1 MTPLSNRFTR
11 IRILDSTA
19 FQLPAQY
26 ASSYKGVG
34 GGGSEA
40 GVKIQ
45 LEYELIS
52 RIFRNSCKRWNK

>member
-26 ASSYKGVG
+26 ASYKGVG

-52 RIFRNSCKRWNK
+52 GEF